1 MLPPTLLLP
10 PSLHPSLP
18 PSSLSPSSLSPS
30 LTPFLRVGAGSDL
43 WGHQMQEEGAESVW
57 ELLNV
62 VVLPEGTQAG
72 GGPVEGLA
80 QKWDPLYKLIS

>member
-1 MLPPTLLLP
+1 
-10 PSLHPSLP
+10 
-18 PSSLSPSSLSPS
+18 
-30 LTPFLRVGAGSDL
+30 
-43 WGHQMQEEGAESVW
+43 MQEEGAESVW